1 MIICLSFEEIYFSK
15 YIIFESHLP
24 EILIEKLCG
33 YFQMIP
39 EYVDFADDSPTLD
52 LRYNILK
59 TFPTLYDNFILFRDY
74 FFFFNKITNL
84 LRSPLLIDKFKYSFF
99 NNFLIGYI
107 QPLLLSHNLKIVRTN
122 LQYLTFMVKTCN
134 NQNIINE
141 IFHFLFGFDDSVTM
155 YLNKRNNYLDFP
167 SIVDFAIPNEK
178 KSVNKITPKKLDNDE
193 IILEQEDDILS
204 SKEISYKINVHN
216 DDDDEHEKFL
226 NDYDYKKHYNI
237 DIGLSILTN
246 MKTNKEMT
254 NIVIF
259 CMLEVFLEKCPF
271 KFVNKLITPFIEV
284 ILKKSAV
291 NII

>member
-1 MIICLSFEEIYFSK
+1 MEIIE
-15 YIIFESHLP
+15 
-24 EILIEKLCG
+24 
-33 YFQMIP
+33 
-39 EYVDFADDSPTLD
+39 
-52 LRYNILK
+52 
-59 TFPTLYDNFILFRDY
+59 
-74 FFFFNKITNL
+74 
-84 LRSPLLIDKFKYSFF
+84 
-99 NNFLIGYI
+99 
-107 QPLLLSHNLKIVRTN
+107 
-122 LQYLTFMVKTCN
+122 
-134 NQNIINE
+134 
-141 IFHFLFGFDDSVTM
+141 
-155 YLNKRNNYLDFP
+155 
-167 SIVDFAIPNEK
+167 
-178 KSVNKITPKKLDNDE
+178 KLDNDE